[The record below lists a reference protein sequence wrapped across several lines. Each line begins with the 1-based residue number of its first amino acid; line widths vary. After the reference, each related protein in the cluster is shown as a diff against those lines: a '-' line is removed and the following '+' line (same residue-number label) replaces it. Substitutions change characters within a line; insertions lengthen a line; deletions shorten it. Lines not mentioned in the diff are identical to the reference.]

1 MRGFAWLSEENSTW
15 ISIRMDYRSRFHPVE
30 LLVNPT
36 SASRVAELFGEVFDL
51 AQQWVNV

>member
-1 MRGFAWLSEENSTW
+1 
-15 ISIRMDYRSRFHPVE
+15 MDYRSRFHPVD

-36 SASRVAELFGEVFDL
+36 SASRVAELFGAVFDL